1 MNKKRRIKISEIGK
15 TLEDC
20 ACKIED
26 VLDEEK
32 EAMENVPEG
41 LQESERYSSMEQC
54 VDLLSDALDG
64 VQEASN
70 RLTEVLEL

>member
-1 MNKKRRIKISEIGK
+1 MNKKRRTKISEISK

-41 LQESERYSSMEQC
+41 LQESERYNSMEQC
-54 VDLLSDALDG
+54 VDLLCDALSGLDE
-64 VQEASN
+64 VNSL
-70 RLTEVLEL
+70 LTEALEL